1 MQLVMTNRGI
11 GLVMTNRGIQLV
23 LYDMVYQKRQIKRGR
38 ARALPLLRVVD
49 LVDNHVVNALQE
61 GNRAV
66 DPLKGLH
73 QGVASVGEVG
83 QVVGDGEGGGVGD
96 GVLHDGVL
104 QSFVQGIAPL

>member
-11 GLVMTNRGIQLV
+11 GLVMINRGIQLV

-38 ARALPLLRVVD
+38 ACALPVLRGVD
-49 LVDNHVVNALQE
+49 LVDHHVVDALQE

-66 DPLKGLH
+66 DPLQRLH

-83 QVVGDGEGGGVGD
+83 QVVGDGKGGGVRD
-96 GVLHDGVL
+96 DVLHDGVL
-104 QSFVQGIAPL
+104 QSFVQGIATL